1 MNLTRRALTRIQVVT
16 VVGVVFLLGG
26 CASAPLDEPNDPLEP
41 ANRAMFTFNR
51 NADKYL
57 LKPVAKGY
65 QKITPVS
72 VQRGVSNIFDNL
84 NEPRTV
90 ANDLLQFKLVQASSD
105 TGRFLLNSTAG
116 FAGVMDVA
124 TDAGMPRHSEDFGQ
138 TLGTLGVG
146 EGWYL
151 MIPFLGPST
160 NRDLLGRLVDT
171 PLQIASYLSADSSLP
186 LKLFD
191 ILDLRTKLLEGETL
205 LENALDPYVF
215 VRTAYL
221 QSRLTQVYDGNPPAR
236 LIYGEG
242 E

>member
-1 MNLTRRALTRIQVVT
+1 MNLTCPVITSIQLAAAVAVAIFLT
-16 VVGVVFLLGG
+16 G
-26 CASAPLDEPNDPLEP
+26 CASAPLDDPNDPLEP
-41 ANRAMFTFNR
+41 VNRAMFTFNR

-65 QKITPVS
+65 QKITPVP

-84 NEPRTV
+84 NEPRTI
-90 ANDLLQFKLVQASSD
+90 ANDLLQFKLAQAGSD

-124 TDAGMPRHSEDFGQ
+124 SDAGMLRHSEDFGQ

-191 ILDLRTKLLEGETL
+191 VLDLRTKLLEGESL
-205 LENALDPYVF
+205 LDDALDPYVF